1 MACRLHQP
9 VQHWKLQVQQT
20 PYLCIAEKK
29 AYTLTLLDPPIRSR
43 YIIGSSFGWIIT
55 ADGRSELHLV
65 NPITSEQIALP
76 SVTTIGQVKPVF
88 DDEGAGQNILVYI
101 LPSKYTGVSFIF
113 P

>member
-1 MACRLHQP
+1 M
-9 VQHWKLQVQQT
+9 
-20 PYLCIAEKK
+20 
-29 AYTLTLLDPPIRSR
+29 TLLDPPIRSR

-88 DDEGAGQNILVYI
+88 DDEGVGQNILV
-101 LPSKYTGVSFIF
+101 
-113 P
+113 